1 MRGARRYGLLSGL
14 VFALCLFTLSL
25 AKNPDQETINYAFL
39 AGFPFMLFCLIMAMR
54 KIRRTTDK
62 HFDFGEAF
70 KVGLGVSAIA
80 GLINGLANYIY
91 FKWINS
97 ELVSRMAEAAKPTL
111 IKQNL
116 SPEIIQERLDT
127 FMSHF
132 PFTAMTYRF
141 VMTIFIGAV
150 LSLILALFLRQV
162 RLPDV
167 DEPEIQETP

>member
-1 MRGARRYGLLSGL
+1 MKGARRYGLLSGL
-14 VFALCLFTLSL
+14 VFALCLFTVSL
-25 AKNPDQETINYAFL
+25 AKEQNEWTINYAFL

-54 KIRRTTDK
+54 KIRRITDK

-80 GLINGLANYIY
+80 GLINGAANYIY
-91 FKWINS
+91 FKWINP
-97 ELVSRMAEAAKPTL
+97 ELVARMAEAARPTL
-111 IKQNL
+111 IKHNL
-116 SPEIIQERLDT
+116 SPEAISEQLDSY
-127 FMSHF
+127 MSHF

-141 VMTIFIGAV
+141 VVTIFIGAA

-167 DEPEIQETP
+167 DEPESQEMP

>member
-80 GLINGLANYIY
+80 GLINGVANYIY

-97 ELVSRMAEAAKPTL
+97 ELVVRMAEAARPLLVKH
-111 IKQNL
+111 NL
-116 SPEIIQERLDT
+116 PPEVINDQLSSY
-127 FMSHF
+127 MSRF
-132 PFTAMTYRF
+132 PFTVMTFRF
-141 VMTIFIGAV
+141 VLTIFVGAV

>member
-1 MRGARRYGLLSGL
+1 MKGARRYGLLSGL
-14 VFALCLFTLSL
+14 VFTLCLFTVSI
-25 AKNPDQETINYAFL
+25 AKEQNEGTLNYAFL
-39 AGFPFMLFCLIMAMR
+39 AGFPFMIFCIIMAMR

-80 GLINGLANYIY
+80 GLINGVANYIY
-91 FKWINS
+91 FKWVNPAI
-97 ELVSRMAEAAKPTL
+97 VSRMAETGRLTL
-111 IKQNL
+111 LKQHM
-116 SPEIIQERLDT
+116 SPEAIQERMDAWIGK
-127 FMSHF
+127 F

-141 VMTIFIGAV
+141 VVTIFIGAA

-167 DEPEIQETP
+167 DEPQETP